1 MTGKD
6 KIILKKM
13 RTYIDDILQY
23 IDEMSFDG
31 FMADKKTLA
40 ACAFTVSQIAE
51 LAGGISDETQKRHN
65 HISWKSIR
73 GMRNRIVHD
82 YENIDLEVLW
92 GTVTQGLPDVARK
105 IDGILKRD
113 EE

>member
-6 KIILKKM
+6 RILLQKM
-13 RTYIDDILQY
+13 RTCIDDILQY
-23 IDEMSFDG
+23 IDELSFDD

-40 ACAFTVSQIAE
+40 VCAF
-51 LAGGISDETQKRHN
+51 
-65 HISWKSIR
+65 
-73 GMRNRIVHD
+73 HD

-92 GTVTQGLPDVARK
+92 GTVTQGLPDLARK
-105 IDGILKRD
+105 IDGILNRK